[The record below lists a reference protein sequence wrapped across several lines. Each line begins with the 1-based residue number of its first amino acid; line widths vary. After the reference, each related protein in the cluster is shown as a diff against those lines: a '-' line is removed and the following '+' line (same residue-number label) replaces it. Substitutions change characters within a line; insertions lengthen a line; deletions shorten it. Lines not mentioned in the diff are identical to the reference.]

1 MIRVILV
8 DDEPQSSKAL
18 DIKLRELADDI
29 EVVGI
34 FNHPDKAVSAIKKIK
49 PDLVF
54 LDIEMPG
61 MNGFQLL
68 EKLEQFDFEVIF
80 VTAYNEYMLNAL
92 HVSALDYLLKPVE
105 AEELSNAL
113 SRFRKR
119 IHLQN
124 TFNEKK
130 EQIELLSETLRDQ
143 NTPKRL
149 AVATLQGVT
158 FLKIKEIVRVEALSN
173 YSTFHLVNKQKIM
186 VSKTL
191 KDFESLLTQQNFFRV
206 NRSCIVNTDYI
217 IKYKNEDGGVLEL
230 HDGTEIGV
238 GPHRKNELLDLLSRI

>member
-1 MIRVILV
+1 
-8 DDEPQSSKAL
+8 
-18 DIKLRELADDI
+18 
-29 EVVGI
+29 
-34 FNHPDKAVSAIKKIK
+34 
-49 PDLVF
+49 
-54 LDIEMPG
+54 
-61 MNGFQLL
+61 
-68 EKLEQFDFEVIF
+68 
-80 VTAYNEYMLNAL
+80 MLNAL

-217 IKYKNEDGGVLEL
+217 IKYKNVDGGVLEL
-230 HDGTEIGV
+230 HVGTEIGV